1 MKYLTIL
8 FAVILLGAGGKVK
21 VAESTSQEWMG
32 GLQQSGYGTYYK
44 AVVTVKAG
52 SDKLQIDELWIDN
65 LKLPVRAVTDL
76 KDAGSKTFKK
86 GDKVYVTAG
95 ITWKPDPQ
103 GGMVRKT
110 GIQMDKPYD
119 YKGQG
124 LIGYTY
130 KGKRAYIEI
139 KSFKKLETLIY
150 P

>member
-1 MKYLTIL
+1 MKYFSIL
-8 FAVILLGAGGKVK
+8 LAVILLGAGGRIK

-44 AVVTVKAG
+44 ALVTVKAG

-76 KDAGSKTFKK
+76 KDAGSKTFNK

-95 ITWKPDPQ
+95 ITWKPDAQ
-103 GGMVRKT
+103 GGMVRMT

-119 YKGQG
+119 YQGQG

-139 KSFKKLETLIY
+139 KSFKKLETIIY